1 MPDSLLTILRLL
13 LLSLIWLFFLRV
25 LGLLAAKPKAAP
37 VPAPAPPAAAAR
49 GPAPSGAPTAARASS
64 AGKASLRVVSSG
76 AMANK
81 EFVVGAEA
89 TLGRGQGCQVQLAE
103 PMVSQLHAR
112 LFRNDKGLHIEDL
125 GSTNGTYLNGRK
137 VGGPARLKRGDRV
150 RVGPIELEV
159 LG

>member
-1 MPDSLLTILRLL
+1 
-13 LLSLIWLFFLRV
+13 
-25 LGLLAAKPKAAP
+25 
-37 VPAPAPPAAAAR
+37 
-49 GPAPSGAPTAARASS
+49 
-64 AGKASLRVVSSG
+64 
-76 AMANK
+76 MANK

-89 TLGRGQGCQVQLAE
+89 TLGRGQGCQVQFAE

-112 LFRNDKGLHIEDL
+112 LFRNEKGLHIEDL

-137 VGGPARLKRGDRV
+137 VGGPAKLKKGDRV

>member
-1 MPDSLLTILRLL
+1 MPDSLLTVLRLL
-13 LLSLIWLFFLRV
+13 LLALIWLFFLRV
-25 LGLLAAKPKAAP
+25 LGLLAAKPRAVAA
-37 VPAPAPPAAAAR
+37 PAPAPAAARAAAA
-49 GPAPSGAPTAARASS
+49 PAGAPTAARGT
-64 AGKASLRVVSSG
+64 AGKASLRVVSAG
-76 AMANK
+76 ALSNK

-112 LFRNDKGLHIEDL
+112 LFRNDKGLNIEDL

-137 VGGPARLKRGDRV
+137 VGAPARLKKGDRI